1 MGPVTAVLDLGRTWI
16 RPLTGTAD
24 LHLHST
30 ASDGT
35 LPPAA
40 VVRLAAAAGLAA
52 MALTDHDTVA
62 GVAEARAAG
71 VTLGIKVLTGCEF
84 SVKVEWGEMHL
95 LGYLLPDQDPELLG
109 TLNRMRAGRA
119 DRGVAMVEAI
129 RKIGFPIE
137 VVEVERAAAGA
148 PIGRP
153 HVARVLIEKKIV
165 RNFDEAFER
174 FLGQGRPAYVPKV
187 LPELAEITGLIRR
200 VGGVSSAAHLRE
212 RGSQAQLAAFKDQGL
227 DAVEV
232 RHPSQ
237 SGPVRAKLEA
247 AAGVL
252 GLLKTGGSDCHGEAA
267 VSPSHSVVGGERVP
281 LEWVLAMERLAAERR
296 SPASTE

>member
-1 MGPVTAVLDLGRTWI
+1 MDLGRTRI
-16 RPLTGTAD
+16 PPLTHVAD

-35 LPPAA
+35 LPPAE
-40 VVRLAAAAGLAA
+40 VVRLGAAAGLAA
-52 MALTDHDTVA
+52 IALTDHDTVA
-62 GVAEARAAG
+62 GVAEARGAG
-71 VTLGIKVLTGCEF
+71 ATLGVKVIAGCEF

-95 LGYLLPDQDPELLG
+95 LGYFLPDQHPELLG

-129 RKIGFPIE
+129 RRIGFPVEIA
-137 VVEVERAAAGA
+137 EVERVAAGA

-153 HVARVLIEKKIV
+153 HVARVLMERKIV
-165 RNFDEAFER
+165 RSFDEAFDR

-187 LPELAEITGLIRR
+187 LPDLGDITGLIRR

-212 RGSQAQLAAFKDQGL
+212 RGSRALLATFRDQGL

-237 SGPVRAKLEA
+237 SGPVRAELERSA
-247 AAGVL
+247 EAL
-252 GLLKTGGSDCHGEAA
+252 GLLKTGGSDSHGEAA
-267 VSPSHSVVGGERVP
+267 VSPSHSVIGGERVP
-281 LEWVLAMERLAAERR
+281 MAWVDALERLSAERQ
-296 SPASTE
+296 PPDAAG

>member
-1 MGPVTAVLDLGRTWI
+1 MDLGRTRI
-16 RPLTGTAD
+16 PPLNQTAD

-30 ASDGT
+30 ASDGA
-35 LPPAA
+35 LPPSE

-62 GVAEARAAG
+62 GVAEARSAG
-71 VTLGIKVLTGCEF
+71 AELGVKVVAGCEF

-95 LGYLLPDQDPELLG
+95 LGYCLPDRHPELIE
-109 TLNRMRAGRA
+109 TLDRMRSGRA

-129 RKIGFPIE
+129 RRIGFP
-137 VVEVERAAAGA
+137 VAVEDVERAAAGA

-153 HVARVLIEKKIV
+153 HVARVLMERKIV
-165 RNFDEAFER
+165 RTFDEAFDR
-174 FLGQGRPAYVPKV
+174 FLGRGRPAYVPKV

-200 VGGVSSAAHLRE
+200 VGGVSSAAHLRD
-212 RGSQAQLAAFKDQGL
+212 RGSRSMLSSFREQGL

-237 SGPVRAKLEA
+237 SGPVRAELERA
-247 AAGVL
+247 ADLL
-252 GLLKTGGSDCHGEAA
+252 GLLKTGGSDSHGEPA

-281 LEWVLAMERLAAERR
+281 MAWVEAIERLAAERMPVAPR
-296 SPASTE
+296 A

>member
-1 MGPVTAVLDLGRTWI
+1 MDLRRTRI
-16 RPLTGTAD
+16 PPLTQTAD

-35 LPPAA
+35 LPPSD
-40 VVRLAAAAGLAA
+40 VVRLGAEAGLAA
-52 MALTDHDTVA
+52 IALTDHDTVA

-71 VTLGIKVLTGCEF
+71 VTLGVKVIAGCEF

-95 LGYLLPDQDPELLG
+95 LGYLLPDQNAELLG
-109 TLNRMRAGRA
+109 TLDRMRAGRA
-119 DRGVAMVEAI
+119 DRGVAMVDAI
-129 RKIGFPIE
+129 RRIGFPIE
-137 VVEVERAAAGA
+137 VAEVERVAAGA

-153 HVARVLIEKKIV
+153 HVARVLMHQKVV
-165 RNFDEAFER
+165 RSFDEAFDR

-187 LPELAEITGLIRR
+187 LPDLAEITGLIRR
-200 VGGVSSAAHLRE
+200 VGGVSSAAHLRD
-212 RGSQAQLAAFKDQGL
+212 RGNRALLGTFRDQGL

-237 SGPVRAKLEA
+237 SPTVRAELERSA
-247 AAGVL
+247 EAL
-252 GLLKTGGSDCHGEAA
+252 GLLKTGGSDSHGEAA

-281 LEWVLAMERLAAERR
+281 MEWVEALERLAAERQ
-296 SPASTE
+296 PAATSG

>member
-1 MGPVTAVLDLGRTWI
+1 MDLGRTRI
-16 RPLTGTAD
+16 PPLTQAAD

-35 LPPAA
+35 LAPAA
-40 VVRLAAAAGLAA
+40 VVRLGAEAGLAA
-52 MALTDHDTVA
+52 IALTDHDTVA

-71 VTLGIKVLTGCEF
+71 VTLGVKVIAGCEF

-95 LGYLLPDQDPELLG
+95 LGYLLPDQNAELLG
-109 TLNRMRAGRA
+109 TLDRMRAGRA
-119 DRGVAMVEAI
+119 DRGVAMVDAI
-129 RKIGFPIE
+129 RRIGFPIE
-137 VVEVERAAAGA
+137 VAEVERVAAGA

-153 HVARVLIEKKIV
+153 HVARVLMHQKVV
-165 RNFDEAFER
+165 RSFDEAFDR

-187 LPELAEITGLIRR
+187 LPDLAEITGLIRR
-200 VGGVSSAAHLRE
+200 VGGVSSAAHLRD
-212 RGSQAQLAAFKDQGL
+212 RGNRALLGTFRDQGL

-237 SGPVRAKLEA
+237 SPTVRAELERSA
-247 AAGVL
+247 EAL
-252 GLLKTGGSDCHGEAA
+252 GLLKTGGSDSHGEAA

-281 LEWVLAMERLAAERR
+281 MEWVEALERLAAERQ
-296 SPASTE
+296 PAATSG